1 MPESLARKISLSF
14 IPIIFAEGYIGLYSW
29 KTNNFNPPLFQ
40 E

>member
-14 IPIIFAEGYIGLYSW
+14 IPIILTLSFIPIIFAEGHY
-29 KTNNFNPPLFQ
+29 